1 MLHSFSLE
9 VQSMGLKRMLSGNWF
24 ARAVMITWIICAVS
38 IFVLFKNMEL
48 IVHGQLYSY
57 GLQFSPDWADP
68 FRLYTWLIYICLG
81 LPAALSG
88 VALASSFLKVEKAPE
103 RKAPVQVQQ
112 RVRQPQMVAKAAPP
126 QVAREV
132 APKRVENG
140 NAAVNGSGICCP
152 RCKKIFGRALVMLDF
167 HGGKNQL
174 VSVCPYC
181 NYVLGNTA
189 EIKSPNGGFH
199 VATRDERITR

>member
-1 MLHSFSLE
+1 
-9 VQSMGLKRMLSGNWF
+9 
-24 ARAVMITWIICAVS
+24 
-38 IFVLFKNMEL
+38 
-48 IVHGQLYSY
+48 
-57 GLQFSPDWADP
+57 LQFSPDWADP

-112 RVRQPQMVAKAAPP
+112 RVRQPQMVAKAAPS
-126 QVAREV
+126 QVTREV
-132 APKRVENG
+132 APKRVENS

-152 RCKKIFGRALVMLDF
+152 RCKKVFGRALVMLDF

-189 EIKSPNGGFH
+189 EVKSPNEGFH